1 MKIKKEDES
10 SKVTETW
17 FKQEQDFD
25 VELEK
30 KKAEKIKALEEE
42 LAKIKDEFD
51 KREDYQENE
60 WIKEKLKVEIEKH
73 YIDL

>member
-1 MKIKKEDES
+1 M
-10 SKVTETW
+10 TETR

-60 WIKEKLKVEIEKH
+60 RIKEKLKVEIEKH
-73 YIDL
+73 YIDLQLLNAKV